1 MCTHTQL
8 SWGRKRT
15 SGKRIRGINIR
26 IMHNTHLSNVIMKS
40 IILYINKNLKTHRVH
55 NTKEYTSA
63 LHKFQA
69 ILCKGLEHLQ
79 VIGRL

>member
-1 MCTHTQL
+1 
-8 SWGRKRT
+8 
-15 SGKRIRGINIR
+15 
-26 IMHNTHLSNVIMKS
+26 MKS
-40 IILYINKNLKTHRVH
+40 IILYTNKNLKTHRVH